1 MSRRRVLLAATF
13 LLPSALLL
21 AASSWVVGRYR
32 IEPPDRLGP
41 EARTAVVAA
50 LRAVVEGRKPAR
62 PAHPELERALDRR
75 GPVVVNV
82 WRLGKRVARVEG
94 RGERIADAVLDA
106 GGRLVEAMAPEPIE
120 VRATCRIQV
129 DVVSGRGPIALDVPA
144 LSLFA
149 LSGGLEG
156 LGVETAGDEEHLL
169 LPDELIREK
178 LLHARNPVGFIPDF
192 NLGLNR
198 ERADKLLAGT
208 MDKASW
214 KALDKR
220 YFRFKSDSFVE
231 GPDRK
236 GAPLQLTRGTVP
248 GPELGAVA
256 LRDAAVA
263 GGRYLVAHLA
273 ENGRYIY
280 ETNLATGRGTDPRR
294 PRPYSLPR
302 HAGTTYFLAELY
314 RHTGE
319 EFLREPIERAFRHF
333 ADLVAEGGC
342 SGTTPSGARFACV
355 HQKEDRY
362 AGLGS
367 TALAVVALVEYRR
380 ATGEAT
386 YDDMARAM
394 TEWILSMQR
403 PDGSFAHRYDVKAAV
418 VDHETQLLYYSGE
431 AALALARMH
440 AVYGGDRYRDAAE
453 RALDWLIGWYDFFA
467 GGFFYGEDHWTCI
480 AAEAAWPALRH
491 DRYREFCDGYGEF
504 LRRQQLA
511 EGDFAEETD
520 DLAGLYGVTPFVV
533 PNNTPVG
540 SRTEAML
547 SSYLLDRHHGRDN
560 QPLREQILRSMRF
573 ALRQQV
579 RPDGDFA
586 WPAAG
591 LPLGAVTAS
600 PTSPVVRIDYVQ
612 HICSAMIRT
621 AAILDPSISRAAGD
635 ED

>member
-1 MSRRRVLLAATF
+1 VAVNRRRIAMAATF
-13 LLPSALLL
+13 VLPSALLL
-21 AASSWVVGRYR
+21 FASSWVKARYR
-32 IEPPDRLGP
+32 IEPPERLGP
-41 EARTAVVAA
+41 EARSAVTAS
-50 LRAVVEGRKPAR
+50 LRAVVEGRQAAR
-62 PAHPELERALDRR
+62 PRHPELERTLEHR

-82 WRLGKRVARVEG
+82 WRLGKRVARVAG
-94 RGERIADAVLDA
+94 RGQRIADAVLDA
-106 GGRLVEAMAPEPIE
+106 AGQLTDALTSQPLD
-120 VRATCRIQV
+120 VRVTCRIQV
-129 DVVSGRGPIALDVPA
+129 DVVGGRGPIALDAPA

-149 LSGGLEG
+149 LSSGLEG
-156 LGVETAGDEEHLL
+156 LGVETAGGEEHLL

-178 LLHARNPVGFIPDF
+178 LLHAKNPVGVIPDF

-198 ERADKLLAGT
+198 ERADKLLAGRI
-208 MDKASW
+208 DKQSW

-231 GPDRK
+231 TPDRK
-236 GAPLQLTRGTVP
+236 GAPLQLTRGTP
-248 GPELGAVA
+248 PAPALDAAA
-256 LRDAAVA
+256 LRDGAVA

-273 ENGRYIY
+273 DNGRYVY
-280 ETNLATGRGTDPRR
+280 ESNLATGRGSDPKR

-319 EFLREPIERAFRHF
+319 SFLREPIERAFRHF
-333 ADLVAEGGC
+333 ADLVEEGGC
-342 SGTTPSGARFACV
+342 SGTTPAGARFACV
-355 HQKEDRY
+355 HQKEDKY

-394 TEWILSMQR
+394 TEWILFMQR
-403 PDGSFAHRYDVKAAV
+403 GDGSFAHRYDVKAGV
-418 VDHETQLLYYSGE
+418 KDEESQLLYYSGE

-440 AVYGGDRYRDAAE
+440 AVYGTPRYRDAAE
-453 RALDWLIGWYDFFA
+453 RALDWLIHWYDFFA

-480 AAEAAWPALRH
+480 AAAAAWPALKH

-504 LRRQQLA
+504 LRRQQFA
-511 EGDFAEETD
+511 EGDYAEETD
-520 DLAGLYGVTPFVV
+520 DLAGVYGVTPFVV

-547 SSYLLDRHHGRDN
+547 SSYLLDRHHGREN
-560 QPLREQILRSMRF
+560 QPLRQQILRSMRF

-579 RPDGDFA
+579 RPDNDFA
-586 WPAAG
+586 WPAAAQ
-591 LPLGAVTAS
+591 PLGAITAAS
-600 PTSPVVRIDYVQ
+600 TSPVVRIDYVQ
-612 HICSAMIRT
+612 HICSAMMRT
-621 AAILDPSISRAAGD
+621 AAILDPSISRATSK
-635 ED
+635 